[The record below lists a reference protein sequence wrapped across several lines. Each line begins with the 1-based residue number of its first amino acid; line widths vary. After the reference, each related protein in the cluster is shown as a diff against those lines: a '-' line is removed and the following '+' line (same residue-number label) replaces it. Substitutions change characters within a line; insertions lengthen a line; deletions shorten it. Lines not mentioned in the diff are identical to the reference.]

1 MLLLVMKMVIAASC
15 IAIWDMQA
23 PRVRGAMWLQLGR
36 LKPEFGPKRP
46 WPASSLTTL
55 PYFTC
60 CRQNHTL
67 LPSQSNLTQPQPLDK
82 RINEI
87 LTVEY
92 VAFSIHISWFLPK
105 KGMRE
110 VFYGLAFP
118 RINSWVWFVAELG
131 LISNVWTHLRLAPA
145 FIAAPRKQINPWL
158 LHLRFSNV
166 FFQIAK
172 HIFLNCTQYLSK
184 LQYMY

>member
-1 MLLLVMKMVIAASC
+1 
-15 IAIWDMQA
+15 MQA
-23 PRVRGAMWLQLGR
+23 PRGCGAMWLQLRR

-46 WPASSLTTL
+46 WPASSFTTL

-82 RINEI
+82 TINEL

-105 KGMRE
+105 K
-110 VFYGLAFP
+110 VFYEHGFP

-166 FFQIAK
+166 FLQIAK
-172 HIFLNCTQYLSK
+172 HICLNCKLYLFK
-184 LQYMY
+184 LQYTYLSQLKMFDLTSYWQWR